1 MSFVSDIQSV
11 RRPNSVTAPLGR
23 HPAVHDED
31 VAYAFAC
38 VTILGFVA
46 IFACPLLPGLLHL
59 DQLGFDLRSGESL
72 QEIAQAMAASFQNG
86 QKAGEF
92 AVLARMSRVM
102 LLAPMVIALHSTAPT
117 CATGRKSSEEAPRPP
132 GWDRV
137 RRDAARGNAGPE
149 V

>member
-1 MSFVSDIQSV
+1 MSFVSNTQSV
-11 RRPNSVTAPLGR
+11 RRPKSVTAPLGR
-23 HPAVHDED
+23 HAGVHDED

-38 VTILGFVA
+38 VTVFGFVA

-59 DQLGFDLRSGESL
+59 DQLGFDLWSGESF

-92 AVLARMSRVM
+92 AMLARMSRVM
-102 LLAPMVIALHSTAPT
+102 LLAPMVIALRSTAP
-117 CATGRKSSEEAPRPP
+117 AYARGRKSSEKAPRPP
-132 GWDRV
+132 DWDGV
-137 RRDAARGNAGPE
+137 PRDAARGNAGPE

>member
-1 MSFVSDIQSV
+1 MSFASNTQSV
-11 RRPNSVTAPLGR
+11 RRPNPVTAPLGR
-23 HPAVHDED
+23 HAGVHDED

-38 VTILGFVA
+38 VTVFGFVA
-46 IFACPLLPGLLHL
+46 VFACPLLPGLLHL
-59 DQLGFDLRSGESL
+59 DQLGFDLWSGESF

-86 QKAGEF
+86 KAGEF
-92 AVLARMSRVM
+92 AMLARMSRVM
-102 LLAPMVIALHSTAPT
+102 LLAPMVIALRSTAP
-117 CATGRKSSEEAPRPP
+117 ATGRKSSEEAPRPP